1 MIRPN
6 HLTMQPAVPVLRT
19 APHPVD
25 GVELLCAGERA
36 LTEALGVGRREL
48 LEIRC
53 GARELSLTESVT
65 VVRLL
70 RERAALLQ
78 LAAERAAEAIQT
90 DVARVACDAYE
101 RAVQEPDVG
110 RAVEA
115 ALQVLFDVCA

>member
-6 HLTMQPAVPVLRT
+6 DRLMQPVRAEART
-19 APHPVD
+19 PARLLK

-36 LTEALGVGRREL
+36 VTDALGVGRREL
-48 LEIRC
+48 LEIRH
-53 GARELSLTESVT
+53 GTRELSLTESLT

-78 LAAERAAEAIQT
+78 LAAERAAEAIQS

-101 RAVQEPDVG
+101 RAMQEPDKE
-110 RAVEA
+110 RAVEV